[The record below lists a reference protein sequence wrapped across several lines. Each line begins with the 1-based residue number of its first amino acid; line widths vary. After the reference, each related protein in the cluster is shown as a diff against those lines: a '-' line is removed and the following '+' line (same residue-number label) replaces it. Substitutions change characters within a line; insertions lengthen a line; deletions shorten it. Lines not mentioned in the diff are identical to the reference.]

1 MNKKIFAITLAALM
15 ALALTAC
22 GGSSEQPAEE
32 SSEAA
37 SESMGLANPWTEAET
52 AEAAAEGAG
61 VGSFQLP
68 ENGTETSGGRVDWE
82 GFQYMEGL
90 AEADGW
96 IGTAELT
103 VRKGLVRDFEDPSG
117 DYTEYRYTWEQGVG
131 GMEVLCSGNV
141 ENMAAKVIW
150 VSGDCS
156 YSINVLGQGDL
167 SDNYGLNP
175 KTVEELVSA
184 IQ

>member
-1 MNKKIFAITLAALM
+1 MKKILALTLAALM

-22 GGSSEQPAEE
+22 GGSSEQAAEE

-37 SESMGLANPWTEAET
+37 SENMGVANPWTEAET

-68 ENGTETSGGRVDWE
+68 ENGTETSGGQIDWE

-103 VRKGLVRDFEDPSG
+103 VRKGLAQDFEDPSG
-117 DYTEYRYTWEQGVG
+117 DYTEYRHTWEQDAG
-131 GMEVLCSGNV
+131 GLTVLCSGNV
-141 ENMAAKVIW
+141 EGMATKVIW
-150 VSGDCS
+150 LSDDCS

-167 SDNYGLNP
+167 NDNYGLSP
-175 KTVEELVSA
+175 ETVEELVSA
-184 IQ
+184 IK